1 MENGLFLSIHLHNYH
16 HHHFGYC
23 LRMILMWR
31 KAFYSF
37 YSSSKADKVETLV
50 IIKNGNSAMWMIH
63 NIPSF
68 PDHRKFH
75 WPEYATKQA
84 HIIFCLTLPYDT
96 FFQWVSQI
104 AYENPLIYFHNV
116 PKTER
121 TNVVNSL
128 LYGKGVIAEPNYRF
142 SNSLKT
148 VGGERLFWF
157 SKLAESDMDIYQL
170 IGKIDNATFRFW
182 EKSDEAHQKLDD
194 ICSRYLSVKR
204 IYGNIYL
211 FLNNPE
217 QIVHENYKIGI
228 NCSELV
234 SELEIQLCKKWKSV
248 DLPSN
253 SCPRED
259 YLWKLMFYRFGTGP
273 GIKNNDDASK
283 WIIQLNGKKI
293 WCFGSLPREEN
304 QILCS
309 GGMICMQNEKIWKA
323 FDASIKFTKTESC
336 I

>member
-1 MENGLFLSIHLHNYH
+1 MFDLSVQLSMAVQFLISILLCQ
-16 HHHFGYC
+16 F
-23 LRMILMWR
+23 ITI
-31 KAFYSF
+31 
-37 YSSSKADKVETLV
+37 SKETEIV
-50 IIKNGNSAMWMIH
+50 HSCREKSVFMRKNGNSAMWMIH

-68 PDHRKFH
+68 PDHRKFY

-84 HIIFCLTLPYDT
+84 HIIFCLTLPYDA
-96 FFQWVSQI
+96 FSQWVSQI

-121 TNVVNSL
+121 TNVVDSL

-148 VGGERLFWF
+148 VGGERLFLF
-157 SKLAESDMDIYQL
+157 SKLAESDMDMYQL

-182 EKSDEAHQKLDD
+182 EKSDEADEKLDD
-194 ICSRYLSVKR
+194 ICSRYLTVKR

-217 QIVHENYKIGI
+217 QIAHEDYKIGI

-234 SELEIQLCKKWKSV
+234 NELEIQLCKKWKSV

-273 GIKNNDDASK
+273 AIKNNDDASK
-283 WIIQLNGKKI
+283 WLIQLNGKKI
-293 WCFGSLPREEN
+293 WCFGSLPRERN

-309 GGMICMQNEKIWKA
+309 GGMICMQNEKIWNA

-336 I
+336 V